1 MKVVFA
7 ILFAAAAATAATVR
21 IEDGGKT
28 FVADV
33 PPPGQ
38 TNFNE
43 RAGFYV
49 IDTGEVVWTKP
60 RRNTGTGKFATVTF
74 TDGKTTRIE
83 LPVEG
88 QLNHAAHHKA
98 GSEVE
103 RIWID
108 HTGAIVSNYIA
119 RTRPKK
125 LKSQKKKEGE
135 TAHYVRVVEE
145 PATNGWTRI
154 EADPPDKWRP
164 PRMDAA
170 RRRRHRRNNASD
182 RIREKMQ

>member
-7 ILFAAAAATAATVR
+7 IVFAAAAATAATVR
-21 IEDGGKT
+21 IEDGDKT

-49 IDTGEVVWTKP
+49 TDAGEVVWMKP
-60 RRNTGTGKFATVTF
+60 RRNTGTGKFVTVAF

-88 QLNHAAHHKA
+88 QLNHAAHHKP

-108 HTGAIVSNYIA
+108 HTGAIVSNYIG

-135 TAHYVRVVEE
+135 PAHYVRVVEE

-154 EADPPDKWRP
+154 EADPPDKWHP
-164 PRMDAA
+164 PRGAIA
-170 RRRRHRRNNASD
+170 KRRQRRRGERSKRKEEQR
-182 RIREKMQ
+182 